1 VREPVDFERVF
12 AMMAGKGVR
21 AALIIDDPITIS
33 NAKALA
39 DLALAHRLVTAGFIE
54 YAEAGGLIGY
64 GVNLIAMWR
73 RAAFF
78 VDKILKGTSPGQI
91 PVERSMRFSLVINRK
106 TAQAIEVGIAPSIL
120 LRADRVIE

>member
-1 VREPVDFERVF
+1 
-12 AMMAGKGVR
+12 MMAGKGVR